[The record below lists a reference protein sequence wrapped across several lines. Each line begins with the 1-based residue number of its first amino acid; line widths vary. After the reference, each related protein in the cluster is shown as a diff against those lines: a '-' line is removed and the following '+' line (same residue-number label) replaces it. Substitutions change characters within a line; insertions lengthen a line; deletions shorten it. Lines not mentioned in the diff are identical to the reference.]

1 MYPRYNLV
9 TSDTLKFLLNAQKM
23 SMVGSAHYVITM
35 EQQNMTRQTAGYL
48 GKVRAGNSA
57 NEFNVFGVGENP
69 TKGLGPERTRS
80 QLAAVFYEHEE
91 GNGKTPRKMVVLV
104 PKVEKDVAVE
114 WKPMRREEHLVQQF
128 ESGRMEKMTVL
139 RNKAPSWNSALN
151 AYVLNFFGRVTMP
164 SVKNFQLINPED
176 GCVQCLTL

>member
-1 MYPRYNLV
+1 MIRRPPRS
-9 TSDTLKFLLNAQKM
+9 THCISSAASDVYK
-23 SMVGSAHYVITM
+23 
-35 EQQNMTRQTAGYL
+35 RQVQG
-48 GKVRAGNSA
+48 
-57 NEFNVFGVGENP
+57 
-69 TKGLGPERTRS
+69 
-80 QLAAVFYEHEE
+80 E